1 MQDDQK
7 GQKTMVLPSAEKTSL
22 TRFVLSKKIFLVANG
37 LVWQLMVTP
46 LWSCL
51 GIQDFYDSTEACHGS
66 LDSEGAFIFW

>member
-46 LWSCL
+46 LFTCL
-51 GIQDFYDSTEACHGS
+51 DYKGFSSIFIK
-66 LDSEGAFIFW
+66 AFSF

>member
-22 TRFVLSKKIFLVANG
+22 THFVLSKKIAANG

-46 LWSCL
+46 L
-51 GIQDFYDSTEACHGS
+51 FTF
-66 LDSEGAFIFW
+66 LDYKGFSSIFIKAFSF